1 MAPGGVSQ
9 QSNGGGSQQPWAM
22 GQASSLEPQPPLAR
36 GRATAPAG
44 GRQAVIDTEPAAAP
58 LRQSEQPGRGS
69 TLVQAGDLPAMP
81 QPTWPPCCGLKWSGW
96 PASVLGL
103 VGRRLDRST
112 LPWLLMGASLL
123 ATLAPPSR
131 GQALPADA
139 LARPVPGAGIG
150 QLERSWA
157 RLDQE
162 LQLLDQ
168 MLPSSASPRP
178 RNQSET
184 PSLAPNLLRA
194 NRPAGDEPRSTAAS
208 PALALPSASTLKGGT
223 VQGLSLP
230 QALSLAYAQSP
241 ELLAQRLE
249 VARFLAEL
257 QAALGL
263 YWPRLLAVAG
273 LGYDQASTSFSTA
286 KGNPVLGL
294 GGAFAPGGAF
304 YVPTGAQ
311 AYLNQG
317 VRSSAAGLELGYA
330 LVDFA
335 RTPAVQ
341 AARARLQQARSSY
354 ANDLRLL
361 QLTISE
367 AYYNLQRNDQLVRI
381 READVRNDL
390 VILSDVLALKQAGLV
405 PRLDLLRR
413 EAIEAEAQELL
424 TQALA
429 DRAVARRRL
438 AQLLNLPPG
447 LTPSAS
453 DPIRLQPSWPLDLE
467 TSLLAAYQ
475 GNPELEAVLATRE
488 ALARQKDQVAAQLL
502 PQLSLLARAG
512 GLADQTNQWSITGD
526 CCGTTVIPSLYTSGY
541 DWSVALTFRW
551 LLFDA
556 GSTAAEVRALA
567 SQEAAQAQRYAARRN
582 DIRLRLEQAFF
593 NHEASLAKLASARR
607 GVAASLEGFRDAK
620 LRYQSGLS
628 DEVTLSLTQDRLVGS
643 LVRRLNATIE
653 VNITYAQLLRELLPV
668 PRDPAAAV
676 PVTLE
681 LPQAPSPAP

>member
-1 MAPGGVSQ
+1 MAPNGVSQ
-9 QSNGGGSQQPWAM
+9 QSNRGGRAQGRFLGTGRVIGPQAGLLVRTAIPWILV
-22 GQASSLEPQPPLAR
+22 GSSLLGPL
-36 GRATAPAG
+36 APAG
-44 GRQAVIDTEPAAAP
+44 RSQTRPAAA
-58 LRQSEQPGRGS
+58 LAE
-69 TLVQAGDLPAMP
+69 
-81 QPTWPPCCGLKWSGW
+81 PT
-96 PASVLGL
+96 A
-103 VGRRLDRST
+103 
-112 LPWLLMGASLL
+112 
-123 ATLAPPSR
+123 
-131 GQALPADA
+131 
-139 LARPVPGAGIG
+139 GAGIG
-150 QLERSWA
+150 QLERSWT
-157 RLDQE
+157 RLDRE

-168 MLPSSASPRP
+168 ILPTSANPPLRDHP
-178 RNQSET
+178 EVA
-184 PSLAPNLLRA
+184 PLAPNLLRA
-194 NRPAGDEPRSTAAS
+194 NRPAAGEAQRSTRAAA
-208 PALALPSASTLKGGT
+208 ALALPSASELKSGS

-230 QALSLAYAQSP
+230 QSLALAYGQSP
-241 ELLAQRLE
+241 QLQTQRLE
-249 VARFLAEL
+249 VARTLAEL
-257 QAALGL
+257 QAALGS
-263 YWPRLLAVAG
+263 YWPRLQAVAG
-273 LGYDQASTSFSTA
+273 LGYDQAGTSFSA
-286 KGNPVLGL
+286 AVGNPVLGF

-317 VRSSAAGLELGYA
+317 VRSAAAGLELRYA

-335 RTPAVQ
+335 RTPAVR
-341 AARARLQQARSSY
+341 AARARLQQARSTY
-354 ANDLRLL
+354 ANELRLL
-361 QLTISE
+361 QLSVSE

-381 READVRNDL
+381 RDADVRNDL
-390 VILSDVLALKQAGLV
+390 VILSDVLALKRAGLV

-438 AQLLNLPPG
+438 ATLLNLPPG

-453 DPIRLQPSWPLDLE
+453 DPISLQPAWPLDLE
-467 TSLLAAYQ
+467 ASLLAAYQ
-475 GNPELEAVLATRE
+475 GNPELAAVLATRE
-488 ALARQKDQVAAQLL
+488 ALAREKDRLAAQLL
-502 PQLSLLARAG
+502 PQLSFLARG
-512 GLADQTNQWSITGD
+512 SGLANQTNQWSITGD

-567 SQEAAQAQRYAARRN
+567 SQEAAQAQRFAAQRN

-620 LRYQSGLS
+620 LRYQTGLS
-628 DEVTLSLTQDRLVGS
+628 DEITLSLTQDRLVQS
-643 LVRRLNATIE
+643 LVRRLNATVD

-668 PRDPAAAV
+668 PRDPGVVV

-681 LPQAPSPAP
+681 LPQALGPASPLVPAAAPLSPITPAAKGGPAAP